1 MRYFDVFNGDADGIC
16 ALHQLRLADPLD
28 SILVTGLKRD
38 IALLAAVPAE
48 KDDVVTALD
57 ISLERNRESL
67 AAMLE
72 RGVVVHYF
80 DHHEPGAGGIP
91 KHDALL
97 AVIDPHGG
105 TCTSALVDRYLGGRF
120 RAWAVVGAYGD
131 NQPEVATRLGATLE
145 LDDERLAALRE
156 LGADLNYN
164 SYGASADDVL
174 IAPEALYRIVRDYAD
189 PFQLARSEAVI
200 RRIDGERI
208 ADLER
213 ALAAKP
219 VRAANGGCAY
229 ILPDAAW
236 SRRVSGTFAN
246 RLALDDPRRAHA
258 VLTPNPQGGY
268 VVSVRS
274 PRGRGIT
281 AAELCRRFAGGG
293 RAEAAG
299 IDRLDGARLESFLDS
314 FDRAWSA

>member
-28 SILVTGLKRD
+28 SILVTGLKRE

-48 KDDVVTALD
+48 KGDVVTALD
-57 ISLERNRESL
+57 ISLERNREAL
-67 AAMLE
+67 AGMLE
-72 RGVVVHYF
+72 RGAVVHYF

-91 KHDALL
+91 RHDALL
-97 AVIDPHGG
+97 AVIDPRGG

-120 RAWAVVGAYGD
+120 RPWAVVGAFGD
-131 NQPEVATRLGATLE
+131 NQPDVAVRLGAALE
-145 LDDERLAALRE
+145 LDEERLALLRE

-174 IAPEALYRIVRDYAD
+174 IAPQALYRIVRDYAD
-189 PFQLARSEAVI
+189 PFDLAHDEAVI
-200 RRIDGERI
+200 RRIDHERV
-208 ADLER
+208 ADLDR
-213 ALAAKP
+213 ALTSKP
-219 VRAANGGCAY
+219 VRDGAGGRAY
-229 ILPDAAW
+229 VLPDAAW

-246 RLALDDPRRAHA
+246 RLALDDPGHAHA
-258 VLTPNPQGGY
+258 VLTPSPQGGY

-274 PRGRGIT
+274 PRGRGVT
-281 AAELCRRFAGGG
+281 AAELCRRFSGGG
-293 RAEAAG
+293 RADAAG
-299 IDRLDGARLESFLDS
+299 IDRLDATRLESFLDS